1 MTKELLEELV
11 DPNSAIAKSRAKAE
25 QLQAA
30 ATEKES
36 EAEAALNHIV
46 NQLQSRSTLFREER
60 ELVRFTDVDEA
71 AIAEEATGELVSY
84 LVGGCLGGKGRFEK
98 AAVEHACRAF
108 LRPHLPQ
115 HLEDLRARIKAIDDD
130 VQVTAKAL
138 GFDVPRIVAYVAKS
152 IGRPTSE
159 LVPEQ

>member
-1 MTKELLEELV
+1 MTTLQEVTLQNPAV
-11 DPNSAIAKSRAKAE
+11 AKAQE
-25 QLQAA
+25 RAAKATAEANDRQAQAEVAAGHIIRQLQAR
-30 ATEKES
+30 S
-36 EAEAALNHIV
+36 ALV
-46 NQLQSRSTLFREER
+46 REER
-60 ELVRFTDVDEA
+60 ELERFANVDEP

-108 LRPHLPQ
+108 LRPHLPR

-130 VQVTAKAL
+130 VQVTAKAH